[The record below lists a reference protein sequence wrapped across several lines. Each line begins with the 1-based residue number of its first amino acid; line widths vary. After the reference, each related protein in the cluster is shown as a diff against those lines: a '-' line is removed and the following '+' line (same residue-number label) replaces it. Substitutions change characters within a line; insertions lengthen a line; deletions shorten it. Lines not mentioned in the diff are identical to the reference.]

1 MNGFGVEHLPYGAI
15 LPLGG
20 WTEADAAAAGVAEH
34 LAGRPVLSTRLGG
47 DAVLLP
53 LLVGAGLLG
62 DDPDLEAA
70 LLAPVLNPLIELGPP
85 AWRTLRERLQEILPE
100 GADRARARVPL
111 GRCAHVLPVRIPD
124 YVDFYCSLE
133 HVENVAAVFR
143 PGQPAVHD

>member
-47 DAVLLP
+47 GAVLLP

-62 DDPDLEAA
+62 DDPDLQAA
-70 LLAPVLNPLIELGPP
+70 LLATSLNPLIELGPP
-85 AWRTLRERLQEILPE
+85 AWRALRARLPE
-100 GADRARARVPL
+100 GVPAGAGRAR
-111 GRCAHVLPVRIPD
+111 GRGAPRRR
-124 YVDFYCSLE
+124 
-133 HVENVAAVFR
+133 AA
-143 PGQPAVHD
+143 G